1 MTKRRLAFVAALTMV
16 LLVGSGGAYALHA
29 RGGDSGLAERQA
41 LIAKRSALV
50 MPFDLNRTTHVF
62 APRPDGGV
70 QTVVA
75 NRQEQMEI
83 ASIRRHLREEAA
95 AFRRGRFDDPAKI
108 HGMAMP
114 GLAELRAGF
123 SRIRIR
129 YEDVPAGGR
138 IRYSTADPEL
148 AQALHRWFDA
158 QLMDH
163 GSHAHSG

>member
-1 MTKRRLAFVAALTMV
+1 MMNRRLPFAAALSLA
-16 LLVGSGGAYALHA
+16 LLVGSIGAYALHA
-29 RGGDSGLAERQA
+29 RDGTSRLAKRQA
-41 LIAKRSALV
+41 LIAKRSAVV

-75 NRQEQMEI
+75 NRQEETEI
-83 ASIRRHLREEAA
+83 SSIRGHLRKEAA

-114 GLAELRAGF
+114 GLARLRAGY

-138 IRYSTADPEL
+138 IRYSTADPAL
-148 AQALHRWFDA
+148 VQALHTWFDA

-163 GSHAHSG
+163 GSHAHGG